1 MQPGGLR
8 VAQRQQRD
16 GQVEAAESQSSFV
29 ASSDHR
35 RDECF
40 AVYQGWLAGPTV
52 NSLIVVSSG

>member
-40 AVYQGWLAGPTV
+40 AVYQG
-52 NSLIVVSSG
+52 